1 MRFTGSIE
9 AKLDAKGRVFFPSDF
24 RRKLAEPDAT
34 LVLKRDVYQP
44 CLVIY
49 PYSVWEAEVETL
61 RQRLN
66 RWDARQA
73 MLFRQFLAD
82 VEVFTLDTSGRF
94 LVPRRLFQACSIDH
108 TVRFIGV
115 DDRVELWGAEQAA
128 QAFLQPDD
136 FAAAMEQLM
145 GQTF

>member
-24 RRKLAEPDAT
+24 RRKLAEPDT
-34 LVLKRDVYQP
+34 ILVLKRDIYQP

-82 VEVFTLDTSGRF
+82 VEVFT
-94 LVPRRLFQACSIDH
+94 
-108 TVRFIGV
+108 
-115 DDRVELWGAEQAA
+115 
-128 QAFLQPDD
+128 
-136 FAAAMEQLM
+136 
-145 GQTF
+145 

>member
-1 MRFTGSIE
+1 
-9 AKLDAKGRVFFPSDF
+9 
-24 RRKLAEPDAT
+24 
-34 LVLKRDVYQP
+34 
-44 CLVIY
+44 
-49 PYSVWEAEVETL
+49 
-61 RQRLN
+61 
-66 RWDARQA
+66 
-73 MLFRQFLAD
+73 MLFRQFLAV
-82 VEVFTLDTSGRF
+82 VELLTLDTSGRF
-94 LVPRRLFQACSIDH
+94 LVPRPLPQARSIDH